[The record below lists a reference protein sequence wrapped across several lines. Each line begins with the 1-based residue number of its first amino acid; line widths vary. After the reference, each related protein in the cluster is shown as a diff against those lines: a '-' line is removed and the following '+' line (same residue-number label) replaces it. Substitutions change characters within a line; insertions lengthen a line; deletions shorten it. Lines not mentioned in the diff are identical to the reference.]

1 MKEKTFL
8 LNILLAVVVGL
19 ALLACVVAKTFFPAV
34 CLPKLDLSAMT
45 ALSLLALLAEHY
57 LAPGTKR
64 AWVPTILLGG
74 VTFGLLPWAAGLAG
88 ADRIGL
94 LALAGGAVF
103 GIVTWL
109 FDQAAQRIGSGPAA
123 KAAPVLTALGLFL
136 ASQCFA
142 GILL

>member
-1 MKEKTFL
+1 MKENTFL
-8 LNILLAVVVGL
+8 LNILLVAAVGL
-19 ALLACVVAKTFFPAV
+19 ALLACVVIKAFLPTV
-34 CLPKLDLSAMT
+34 CLPRLDLPAMT

-57 LAPGTKR
+57 LAPGAKR
-64 AWVPTILLGG
+64 VWVPVLLLGC
-74 VTFGLLPWAAGLAG
+74 VTFGLLPVAAGLAG
-88 ADRIGL
+88 ADRAGV

-103 GIVTWL
+103 GAVTWL

-136 ASQCFA
+136 ASQCFT

>member
-1 MKEKTFL
+1 MKENTFV
-8 LNILLAVVVGL
+8 LNILLAVVAGL
-19 ALLACVVAKTFFPAV
+19 ALLACVVAKTFFPAI
-34 CLPKLDLSAMT
+34 CLPKLDLPMLT
-45 ALSLLALLAEHY
+45 ALSLLALLVEHY
-57 LAPGTKR
+57 LAPGAKR
-64 AWVPTILLGG
+64 AWVPSILLAA
-74 VTFGLLPWAAGLAG
+74 VAFGLLPWAAGLAG
-88 ADRIGL
+88 AGQAGL

-123 KAAPVLTALGLFL
+123 KAAPVLTALGLLL